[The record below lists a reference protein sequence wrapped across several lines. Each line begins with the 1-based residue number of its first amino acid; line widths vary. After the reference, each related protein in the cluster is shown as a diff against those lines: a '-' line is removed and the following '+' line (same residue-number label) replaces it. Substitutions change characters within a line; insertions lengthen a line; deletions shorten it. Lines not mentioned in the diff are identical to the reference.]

1 MKPQTLSRLVAGS
14 VAVAAIG
21 AAVPAP
27 AALAAGP
34 SVHAAVAT
42 LAGGFVPLTPF
53 RVLDTR
59 HAIGA
64 PTHKVAS
71 NATLSFTAAG
81 GAAAPVPPSVS
92 AVVLNVTV
100 TGTLSS
106 GFITAF
112 PSTTVRPTVSNLN
125 FAKGQTVANL
135 VTVPVGPDGKV
146 SLYNGSAGSV
156 DLLADV
162 AGYYVV
168 GTATDPGMFA
178 ALAPKRIL
186 DTRNGTGAAKHVVG
200 AAATLP
206 LTVGG
211 AVGSGVPAN
220 AKAVVLNVTATTP
233 TKTGFVTV
241 FPTGSPKPTVSNLN
255 YTAGR
260 TVPNLVTVALGTS
273 GQVSLYN
280 GSSGT
285 VNLIADVAGY
295 YLTGTATDVGAFVPV
310 TPKRILDTRSHLGTP
325 SNSPIDPTF
334 DVGLQ
339 TVNTAGVPI
348 DGVAAVAMN
357 VTATAP
363 TKTGYVTVSPTDP
376 TRPSVSNLNHAAGQ
390 TIANMAIVPPG
401 LCSKATFYNGSSG
414 TTHLLADVAGYF
426 IGDTS
431 GGGNPSLQVKAL
443 GGNSLGDLGDG
454 TTTDSQT
461 PVKVLNLHD
470 VSQVGAGLAVTNDN
484 SVWAWGPDEL
494 AQLYA
499 GTGVST
505 DQGLQNCS
513 IPQRIAGLTG
523 IVKVAGTPANGF
535 ALDATGQVYSWGFN
549 DVNQLGRNGVT
560 DDFQPGNI
568 PQLNNKTIID
578 IAQGQALSS
587 TGAVYS
593 WGDNTDGELGVDPA
607 TTPNTV
613 ALGHPMANPNL
624 TTGVSALGQ
633 GVANLA
639 LMSDT
644 TVKAWGSNFSS
655 ALGNGTAPDNNPHW
669 VPSQVSNV
677 ADTGDLTGVVKI
689 DGDMALLSDGSVVTW
704 GLNDAGQLGDGSAL
718 GTTTTHPVAVG
729 GIPAVDTTLGSQT
742 IATSET
748 NDAVLGA
755 DGTVWAWGAGLA
767 NGGTSDSSTPA
778 QITGLT
784 TTDDDLVGVGAGFE
798 STFAI
803 LP

>member
-1 MKPQTLSRLVAGS
+1 VKPQTLSRLVAGS

-34 SVHAAVAT
+34 SVHAAIAT
-42 LAGGFVPLTPF
+42 NAGGFVPLTPF
-53 RVLDTR
+53 RILDTR
-59 HAIGA
+59 HALGA

-81 GAAAPVPPSVS
+81 GIATPVPPSVS

-100 TGTLSS
+100 TGTLNS

-162 AGYYVV
+162 AGYYAA

-206 LTVGG
+206 VTVGG
-211 AVGSGVPAN
+211 AAGSGVPAD

-295 YLTGTATDVGAFVPV
+295 YLTGTATDIGAFVPV

-325 SNSPIDPTF
+325 GNAPIDPTF

-426 IGDTS
+426 IGSTS
-431 GGGNPSLQVKAL
+431 GGGNPAMQVKAL

-461 PVKVLNLHD
+461 PVKVLNIKD
-470 VSQVGAGLAVTNDN
+470 VSQVGAGLAVTNDT

-499 GTGVST
+499 GTGQST

-513 IPQRIAGLTG
+513 IPQRINGLTG
-523 IVKVAGTPANGF
+523 IVKVAGTPADGY
-535 ALDATGQVYSWGFN
+535 ALDAAGKVFTWGFN
-549 DVNQLGRNGVT
+549 DVGQLGDGTTT
-560 DDFQPGNI
+560 DNFDPTKI
-568 PQLNNKTIID
+568 VALNSKVITD
-578 IAQGQALSS
+578 IAAGFALDN
-587 TGAVYS
+587 TGAVWG
-593 WGDNTDGELGVDPA
+593 WGDNTDGQLGTGFPGA
-607 TTPNTV
+607 FSSSPV
-613 ALGHPMANPNL
+613 AVANL
-624 TTGVSALGQ
+624 AGVTALGQ
-633 GVANLA
+633 GGSTQYA
-639 LMSDT
+639 LLSDT

-655 ALGNGTAPDNNPHW
+655 ALGDGTASDNNPHPTP
-669 VPSQVSNV
+669 VQVSNV
-677 ADTGDLTGVVKI
+677 TNTGNLTGVSKI
-689 DGDMALLSDGSVVTW
+689 DGGLALLNDGSVVTW
-704 GLNDAGQLGDGSAL
+704 GLSDSGQLGNGAAP
-718 GTTTTHPVAVG
+718 GPNTTTHPVAVT
-729 GIPAVDTTLGSQT
+729 GIPAVDHTSAAQN
-742 IATSET
+742 IAAGGTG
-748 NDAVLGA
+748 DVVLGT